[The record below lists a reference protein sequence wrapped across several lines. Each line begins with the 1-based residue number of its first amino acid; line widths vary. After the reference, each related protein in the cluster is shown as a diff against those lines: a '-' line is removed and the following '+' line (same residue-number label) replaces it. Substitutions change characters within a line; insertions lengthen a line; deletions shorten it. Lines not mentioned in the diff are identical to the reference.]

1 MSKSSVKRVWM
12 YWIKHQEPIPIKK
25 FGRSKIETDE
35 ESENLII
42 KVHEEQKFGARRL
55 EKIIEFKCG
64 KHIPHN
70 RIHNVLL
77 KNGLAKENKNK
88 KKRRKAWIRYER
100 KHSLTSIHL
109 DWHTSKINRK
119 EVSVALDDSS
129 RYILAGD
136 EFDAATGKNSIAI
149 VEKVLNEYGWIRKVE
164 QIITDRGSQY
174 YANKKDKNGNSES
187 KFEAFLKEHD
197 IRHIKA
203 KVKHPQTK
211 GKAEKWHDLYEKQR
225 SKFDSFSDFVK
236 WYNTMRYHESL
247 DTEHYL

>member
-12 YWIKHQEPIPIKK
+12 YWIKHQESIPIKK

-55 EKIIEFKCG
+55 EKIIKFKCG

-77 KNGLAKENKNK
+77 KNGLAKEKKHK

-149 VEKVLNEYGWIRKVE
+149 VEKVLNEYGWI
-164 QIITDRGSQY
+164 
-174 YANKKDKNGNSES
+174 
-187 KFEAFLKEHD
+187 
-197 IRHIKA
+197 
-203 KVKHPQTK
+203 
-211 GKAEKWHDLYEKQR
+211 
-225 SKFDSFSDFVK
+225 
-236 WYNTMRYHESL
+236 
-247 DTEHYL
+247 